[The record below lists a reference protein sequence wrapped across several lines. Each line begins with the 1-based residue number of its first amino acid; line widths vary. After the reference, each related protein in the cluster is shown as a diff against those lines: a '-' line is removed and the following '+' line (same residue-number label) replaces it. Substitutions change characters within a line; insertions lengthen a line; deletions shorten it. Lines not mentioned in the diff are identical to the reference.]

1 MASQKMHRIVRPVLD
16 VRVPGAQGPD
26 VLDRIRSLWDTAC
39 VPALEAA
46 CEAVAPD
53 ETVRIDRL
61 EMDLG
66 TLSAD
71 ALDTDLAERLR
82 DTAVETLKQRVRED
96 SADAGRSRWRQT
108 LPAPVRAALR
118 GLPPDAAPE
127 TTHGFESGA
136 YLLGTGRRP
145 WWSPSDDDLE
155 RVVRRLLDADSAAC
169 VALVRAAPPT
179 VAASRLA
186 RQGSLSTLQRL
197 VRRLGHEDAIAL
209 ARVWTEALAVLH
221 PDRDPAFLQ
230 TVVWDAVLRASLQLE
245 SGATTES
252 VRRSVHAQ
260 IARTMPRLTATEAAV
275 WTRRLRRLDAALRP
289 PSVPGPDP
297 VPGPDAT
304 TDDPGAEND
313 PASPAA
319 SSSPEHSPS
328 DAPTDG
334 DDETR
339 SPDAGRSPLAD
350 TEPPFP
356 HANDRKNEG
365 RNQWA
370 TPGDG
375 LPEPPEETPFP
386 AGSQE
391 HPAVSALPPSEGP
404 HPRAD
409 RTQPAEV
416 AYVDDAGLVLLAP
429 FLPPFFETL
438 DLVRDASFVD
448 LEAHGRAVLLTR
460 FLATGAADSVEPTL
474 ALAARLCGWPASE
487 PPPRRLTPTPQESA
501 EASALLASVI
511 EHWAVLK
518 TTSAEG
524 LRHTFLLRDGKLERQ
539 PHQWQLT
546 VDRHGV
552 DVLLESL
559 PWGFSIVS
567 LPWMPTPL
575 FVSW

>member
-1 MASQKMHRIVRPVLD
+1 MASQRMHRIVRPVLD
-16 VRVPGAQGPD
+16 VRVQGGQGPD

-46 CEAVAPD
+46 CDAVAPG

-71 ALDTDLAERLR
+71 TLDTDLAERLR
-82 DTAVETLKQRVRED
+82 DTAIETLKQRVRDD
-96 SADAGRSRWRQT
+96 SANAGRSRWRQT

-127 TTHGFESGA
+127 TTHGFERAA
-136 YLLGTGRRP
+136 YLLGTGRCP
-145 WWSPSDDDLE
+145 WWSPSDGDLD
-155 RVVRRLLDADSAAC
+155 RVLRCLLDADPVAC
-169 VALVRAAPPT
+169 TALVRAAPPA

-186 RQGSLSTLQRL
+186 RQGTLSTLQRL

-209 ARVWTEALAVLH
+209 AKAWTEALAVLH

-230 TVVWDAVLRASLQLE
+230 TGVWDAVLRASLE
-245 SGATTES
+245 PSSSATTEA
-252 VRRSVHAQ
+252 VRRSVYAQ
-260 IARTMPRLTATEAAV
+260 IAHAMPRLTAVEATV

-297 VPGPDAT
+297 VSGPDAT
-304 TDDPGAEND
+304 TDDPVAEND

-319 SSSPEHSPS
+319 SSSPEHLPS
-328 DAPTDG
+328 DAPADG

-339 SPDAGRSPLAD
+339 SPNADRSPLAD
-350 TEPPFP
+350 TEPPFSN
-356 HANDRKNEG
+356 ANDRKKKE
-365 RNQWA
+365 RNPWA

-375 LPEPPEETPFP
+375 LPGPPEETPLPFGP
-386 AGSQE
+386 KE
-391 HPAVSALPPSEGP
+391 HPDGSTSPPSEGQ

-409 RTQPAEV
+409 GGQNSEV

-438 DLVRDASFVD
+438 GLVRDASFVD
-448 LEAHGRAVLLTR
+448 PEAHGRAVLLTR
-460 FLATGAADSVEPTL
+460 FLATGEADSAEPVL
-474 ALAARLCGWPASE
+474 VLAARLCGWPVAE
-487 PPPRRLTPTPQESA
+487 PLPRRFTPTPEESA
-501 EASALLASVI
+501 EASELLASVI

-518 TTSAEG
+518 NTSAEG
-524 LRHTFLLRDGKLERQ
+524 LRHTFLLRDGKLERE
-539 PHQWQLT
+539 PRQWHLT
-546 VDRHGV
+546 VDRRGV

-559 PWGFSIVS
+559 PWGLSIVS